1 MTQNYTN
8 GSDLSISSTQLID
21 CERRRKVGTFDQ
33 RQCRALMH
41 SQACNALKYHLNW
54 KQGLYLIERN
64 ARSTGGQINTLSK
77 PRKLGS
83 NSSPRATHAI
93 CIPPPWERS
102 ISHQPLIFA
111 VKSLSEFKSKKA
123 WILQRSHSSKHQPV
137 VSTNRYFKCIVSP
150 LSFSWPVGNYFSKR
164 F

>member
-64 ARSTGGQINTLSK
+64 ARSTGGQINTLSE

-111 VKSLSEFKSKKA
+111 VNPWASSNQRRLGSCSEATVPSINQLCRQTDILSA
-123 WILQRSHSSKHQPV
+123 LLAR
-137 VSTNRYFKCIVSP
+137 
-150 LSFSWPVGNYFSKR
+150 
-164 F
+164 